1 MPKQRLVKFLTES
14 AFGNDPR
21 FKSTV
26 RREHD
31 TGTLTV
37 SVQCTFH
44 NLVIPASMNVY
55 NIWHSIANHLAK
67 YVNMLGYQLV
77 VLGVK
82 MLYVH
87 ECCLVLV
94 FFRYLQLR

>member
-1 MPKQRLVKFLTES
+1 
-14 AFGNDPR
+14 
-21 FKSTV
+21 
-26 RREHD
+26 
-31 TGTLTV
+31 
-37 SVQCTFH
+37 
-44 NLVIPASMNVY
+44 MNMY
-55 NIWHSIANHLAK
+55 NIWHNIANHLAK